1 MIARPWG
8 PSPRGIPLQLD
19 QTMPGALDFIGL
31 TKRYGAVTVL
41 SDVSMRLE
49 PGRVHALMG
58 ENGAGKSTLIKLIA
72 GVVPADALTLR
83 RDGVD
88 LALRSPTDARAA
100 GFRVIH
106 QELNLVSQLSVA
118 ENILLGQPIPQRL
131 GLLVDWAELARR
143 ARAALAELGVTTLD
157 VAQQAGSLAS
167 GDRMLVKIASALVR
181 TEGEAAPCLYVLDEP
196 TAALSEAEV
205 EKLFTVIARLK
216 AQGAAI
222 LYVSHRLAEV
232 MRICDDVTVLRN
244 GQLIATTPVA
254 ATTKE
259 QIILHMTGRE
269 LSDGYPA
276 RTEPPGKAVVC
287 QTENLCSPALSGI
300 SFDLHQGEILG
311 ISGLAGA
318 GQTEVLRLFLGLE
331 RPISGRIALNG
342 AAPPRNPSEAWANG
356 VAYVPQERRSQGLM
370 MQMGSRANS
379 LLPHYRGLRARMADE
394 RQRAAALAASVS
406 LKSAGPE
413 QPVWQLSGGNQQK
426 VVFAR
431 ALAGNPR
438 LLLLDE
444 PTRGVDV
451 GAKFE
456 IYRLIRALAAQGCG
470 VLLSS
475 TDLPEL
481 LGLCDR
487 ILVLQGGRQS
497 AILDPAGMAAN
508 DLLHAFYGP
517 NPVSEAS

>member
-1 MIARPWG
+1 M
-8 PSPRGIPLQLD
+8 
-19 QTMPGALDFIGL
+19 TGALEFGGL
-31 TKRYGAVTVL
+31 TKRYGTVTVL
-41 SDVSMRLE
+41 SDVSLRLE

-72 GVVPADALTLR
+72 GVMPSDTLTLR
-83 RDGVD
+83 RDG
-88 LALRSPTDARAA
+88 AEIPLRSAADAAAA

-106 QELNLVSQLSVA
+106 QELNLVLQLSVA
-118 ENILLGQPIPQRL
+118 ENILLGQPMPRRL
-131 GLLVDWAELARR
+131 GLLVDWPELTRR
-143 ARAALAELGVTTLD
+143 ATAALAELGVTTLD
-157 VAQQAGSLAS
+157 VTQQAGALAS

-181 TEGEAAPCLYVLDEP
+181 SKGEAPPCLYVLDEP
-196 TAALSEAEV
+196 TAALSDFEA

-244 GQLIATTPVA
+244 GQHITTTPLN

-259 QIILHMTGRE
+259 EVILHMTGRK
-269 LSDGYPA
+269 LVDGYPP
-276 RTEPPGKAVVC
+276 RTEAIGDGMVC
-287 QTENLCSPALSGI
+287 QIKNLCSPALSGLT
-300 SFDLHQGEILG
+300 FNLRRGEVLG

-318 GQTEVLRLFLGLE
+318 GQTDVLRLFLGLE
-331 RPISGRIALNG
+331 RPVSGQITLDG
-342 AAPPRNPSEAWANG
+342 APLPRSPAEAWARG
-356 VAYVPQERRSQGLM
+356 VAYVPRERRSQGLM
-370 MQMGSRANS
+370 MQMGSRSNT
-379 LLPHYRGLRARMADE
+379 LLPHYTGLRARMADE
-394 RQRAAALAASVS
+394 RRRTAALAASVS
-406 LKSAGPE
+406 LKSSGPE

-426 VVFAR
+426 VVFGR
-431 ALAGNPR
+431 ALAGKPR

-456 IYRLIRALAAQGCG
+456 IYRLVRALSAQGCA

-475 TDLPEL
+475 SDLPEL

-497 AILDPAGMAAN
+497 AILDPADLAPN
-508 DLLHAFYGP
+508 DLLNAFYGP
-517 NPVSEAS
+517 TQGTEAS

>member
-1 MIARPWG
+1 M
-8 PSPRGIPLQLD
+8 
-19 QTMPGALDFIGL
+19 TGALEFGGL

-41 SDVSMRLE
+41 SDVSLRLE

-58 ENGAGKSTLIKLIA
+58 ENGAGKSTLIKLVA
-72 GVVPADALTLR
+72 GVVPADALSLHR
-83 RDGVD
+83 NGIEIP
-88 LALRSPTDARAA
+88 LRSAADATAA

-106 QELNLVSQLSVA
+106 QELNLVLQLSVA
-118 ENILLGQPIPQRL
+118 ENILLGQPMPRRL
-131 GLLVDWAELARR
+131 GLLVDWPELARR
-143 ARAALAELGVTTLD
+143 ATAALAELGVTTLD
-157 VAQQAGSLAS
+157 VTVQAGALTS
-167 GDRMLVKIASALVR
+167 GDRMLVKIAAALVR
-181 TEGEAAPCLYVLDEP
+181 TEGEAAPCLYVFDEP
-196 TAALSEAEV
+196 TAALSESEA

-244 GQLIATTPVA
+244 GKHIITTPLD

-259 QIILHMTGRE
+259 EIILHMTGRK
-269 LSDGYPA
+269 LADGYPA
-276 RTEPPGKAVVC
+276 RTEAIGDGVVC
-287 QTENLCSPALSGI
+287 QTENLCSPNLSGL
-300 SFDLHQGEILG
+300 SFNLRPGEVLG

-318 GQTEVLRLFLGLE
+318 GQTDVLRLFLGLE
-331 RPISGRIALNG
+331 RPVSGQITLNG
-342 AAPPRNPSEAWANG
+342 GPPPRSPAEAWSMG
-356 VAYVPQERRSQGLM
+356 VAYVPRERRSQGLM
-370 MQMGSRANS
+370 MRMGSRPNI
-379 LLPHYRGLRARMADE
+379 LLPHYTGLRASMADE
-394 RQRAAALAASVS
+394 RRRTAALAASVS
-406 LKSAGPE
+406 LKSSGPE

-456 IYRLIRALAAQGCG
+456 IYRLVRALSAQGCA

-475 TDLPEL
+475 SDLPEL

-497 AILDPAGMAAN
+497 AILDPTDLAPN
-508 DLLHAFYGP
+508 DLLHAFYAP
-517 NPVSEAS
+517 TPVTEAS